1 MSEAVITLH
10 GLTKRFAGMDKPAV
24 APLDCTIHSGYVT
37 GLVGPDGAGKTTL
50 MRMLAGLLKADDGSA
65 SVLGFDPIQNDSE
78 LHAVL
83 GYMPQKFGLYE
94 DLTVMENLTLYA
106 DLRSVT
112 GEIREKTFA
121 RLLAFTALGPFT
133 GRLAGKL
140 SGGMKQK
147 LGLACT
153 LVGEPK
159 VLLLDE
165 PGVGVDP
172 ISRRELWQMVHE
184 LAGDGML
191 ILWSTSY
198 LDEAEQCRDVL
209 LMNEGELLYQGEP
222 KALTQT
228 MAGRS
233 FLASSPQEN
242 NRKLLQRAL
251 RLPQVSDGMIQ
262 GRSVRLILKKEA
274 TADEIRQADGMP
286 EIILNETAPRFEDA
300 FIDLL
305 GGAGTSESPLGAI
318 LHTVEGTP
326 GETVIEAKELTKK
339 FGDFAATDHVNF
351 VVQRGEI
358 FGLLGPNGAG
368 KSTTF
373 KMMCGLLVPTSGKAL
388 VLDMDLKVSSGK
400 ARQHLGYM
408 AQKFSLYGNLTVE
421 QNLRF
426 FSGVYGLRGRA
437 QNEKIQRMSEAFGL
451 KSIAS
456 HPTDALPLGFKQR
469 LALACSLMHEPDIL
483 FLDEPTSGVDPLT
496 RREFWLHINSMVE
509 KGVTVMVTTHFMDEA
524 EYCDRIGLVY
534 RGKLIASGT
543 PDDLKAQPP
552 MRSRPIRQWN
562 RLLSPS
568 SMTGIRSIRMSKS
581 LSWRR
586 VRALCVKETRQIVR
600 DPSSWLIAVV
610 IPLLLLFIFGYGINL
625 DSSKLRVGI
634 LLEQQSQEALD
645 FTHAMTGSPY
655 IDATISDNRH
665 ELIEKMQAGRIR
677 GLVVIPVDFAQQMAR
692 TNDTAPIQVIT
703 DGSEPNT
710 ANFVQG
716 YVEGIWQIW
725 QMQRAEDRGDTFEPL
740 IDVQTRYWFNPAAIS
755 QHFIIPGAVT
765 IIMTVI
771 GAILTSL
778 VVAREWERG
787 TMEALLSTEV
797 TRIELLLCKL
807 IPYYFLGMLAMLL
820 CMLVSVFIL
829 GVPYRGSL
837 LILFVI
843 TSLFLLSTLGMGL
856 LISTITR
863 NQFNAA
869 QVALNAAFLPSI
881 MLSGFI
887 FQIDS
892 MPAVIRAVTY
902 IIPARYFVSTLQS
915 LFLAGNIPVVLGINV
930 LFLIASAVMFIGL
943 TWLKTKRRL
952 D

>member
-1 MSEAVITLH
+1 MSNDGIQLS
-10 GLTKRFAGMDKPAV
+10 GLVKRFAGMDKPAV
-24 APLDCTIHSGYVT
+24 ARLDCGIASGYVT

-50 MRMLAGLLKADDGSA
+50 MRMLAGLMKPDEGEAR
-65 SVLGFDPIQNDSE
+65 VLGFDPVQDDRA

-94 DLTVMENLTLYA
+94 DLTVMENLNLYA

-112 GEIREKTFA
+112 GEARKQTFA
-121 RLLAFTALGPFT
+121 RLLEFTALGPFT

-228 MAGRS
+228 IAGRS
-233 FLASSPQEN
+233 FLLHSPQEN
-242 NRKLLQRAL
+242 NRRLLQRAL
-251 RLPQVSDGMIQ
+251 KLPQVSDGMIQ
-262 GRSVRLILKKEA
+262 GKSVRLILKKEA
-274 TADEIRQADGMP
+274 TADDIRQAPGMP
-286 EIILNETAPRFEDA
+286 DIEIAETAPRFEDA

-305 GGAGTSESPLGAI
+305 GGAGASESPLGAI
-318 LHTVEGTP
+318 LHTVTGSAD
-326 GETVIEAKELTKK
+326 ETVIEAQQLTKK
-339 FGDFAATDHVNF
+339 FGDFAATDHVDF
-351 VVQRGEI
+351 SVKRGEI

-388 VLDMDLKVSSGK
+388 VLGMDLKVSSGK

-408 AQKFSLYGNLTVE
+408 AQKFSLYGNLSVE

-437 QNEKIQRMSEAFGL
+437 QEEKINRMSEAFGL
-451 KSIAS
+451 KTLAGQA
-456 HPTDALPLGFKQR
+456 TDSLPLGFKQR

-543 PDDLKAQPP
+543 PDDLKAQAADDAQP
-552 MRSRPIRQWN
+552 
-562 RLLSPS
+562 
-568 SMTGIRSIRMSKS
+568 
-581 LSWRR
+581 
-586 VRALCVKETRQIVR
+586 
-600 DPSSWLIAVV
+600 DP
-610 IPLLLLFIFGYGINL
+610 
-625 DSSKLRVGI
+625 
-634 LLEQQSQEALD
+634 
-645 FTHAMTGSPY
+645 
-655 IDATISDNRH
+655 
-665 ELIEKMQAGRIR
+665 
-677 GLVVIPVDFAQQMAR
+677 
-692 TNDTAPIQVIT
+692 
-703 DGSEPNT
+703 
-710 ANFVQG
+710 
-716 YVEGIWQIW
+716 
-725 QMQRAEDRGDTFEPL
+725 
-740 IDVQTRYWFNPAAIS
+740 
-755 QHFIIPGAVT
+755 
-765 IIMTVI
+765 
-771 GAILTSL
+771 
-778 VVAREWERG
+778 
-787 TMEALLSTEV
+787 TMEQAFI
-797 TRIELLLCKL
+797 RL
-807 IPYYFLGMLAMLL
+807 INDWDEEHA
-820 CMLVSVFIL
+820 
-829 GVPYRGSL
+829 
-837 LILFVI
+837 
-843 TSLFLLSTLGMGL
+843 
-856 LISTITR
+856 
-863 NQFNAA
+863 NE
-869 QVALNAAFLPSI
+869 
-881 MLSGFI
+881 
-887 FQIDS
+887 
-892 MPAVIRAVTY
+892 
-902 IIPARYFVSTLQS
+902 
-915 LFLAGNIPVVLGINV
+915 
-930 LFLIASAVMFIGL
+930 
-943 TWLKTKRRL
+943 
-952 D
+952 